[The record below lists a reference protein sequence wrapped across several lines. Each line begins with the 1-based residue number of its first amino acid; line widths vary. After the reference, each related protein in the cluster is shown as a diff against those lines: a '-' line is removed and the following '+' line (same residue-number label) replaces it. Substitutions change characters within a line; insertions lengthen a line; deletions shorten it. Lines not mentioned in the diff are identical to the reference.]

1 MKMNDN
7 IPDGLKTFCHT
18 VWIFLGAVAGLYLL
32 VVLYEQLPLGLYNSW
47 FHDLLCTILGIVFS
61 LSIVLPFVWILITVI
76 WCGVIAK
83 KENTIKIFFHPA
95 VIITN
100 VISIIYALLIFGT
113 M

>member
-1 MKMNDN
+1 MKKNDN

-32 VVLYEQLPLGLYNSW
+32 VVLYELLPLGLYNSW
-47 FHDLLCTILGIVFS
+47 LDDFLCSILGIILFF
-61 LSIVLPFVWILITVI
+61 SIVLPFVWILITII

-83 KENTIKIFFHPA
+83 KENKIKIFFHPA
-95 VIITN
+95 VVITN
-100 VISIIYALLIFGT
+100 VISIIYALFIFGT

>member
-18 VWIFLGAVAGLYLL
+18 VWIFMGAVVSLYLFI
-32 VVLYEQLPLGLYNSW
+32 VLYEQLPIGLFNDW
-47 FHDLLCTILGIVFS
+47 LHNLLCTILSVIFY
-61 LSIVLPFVWILITVI
+61 LSIALPFVWILITVI

-83 KENTIKIFFHPA
+83 KENKIKIFFHP
-95 VIITN
+95 VVVITN
-100 VISIIYALLIFGT
+100 VISIIYALFIFGT